1 MRLKELQQQRCVSR
15 LEERVRHLREQVASR
30 DRDMFTLEQRLV
42 QTAKVI
48 YLLYIAAVSRQHSE
62 LLCCCCDEITEYIL
76 LIYT

>member
-1 MRLKELQQQRCVSR
+1 MRLKELQQQRSVSR

-30 DRDMFTLEQRLV
+30 DRDMTTLEQRLV

-62 LLCCCCDEITEYIL
+62 LTIID
-76 LIYT
+76 